1 MRIVKLR
8 SWSGQSQTV
17 RVRISTNG
25 SWLNEPKRLLDAI
38 DYCQAPGPG
47 HVLVKVQVKVPV
59 LNKLKIEFSE
69 SKIGTWRDT
78 IIKCATATHPP
89 PTKLF

>member
-38 DYCQAPGPG
+38 DYCYFNLWIQR
-47 HVLVKVQVKVPV
+47 HIFWLTHRIVS
-59 LNKLKIEFSE
+59 IEGTVIF
-69 SKIGTWRDT
+69 SKI
-78 IIKCATATHPP
+78 KNN
-89 PTKLF
+89 